1 VGVLRALAF
10 LIAAAGMAIVES
22 VRSVPANDDDDVGLF
37 IGSARPLAAKVR
49 VRRPGR

>member
-1 VGVLRALAF
+1 
-10 LIAAAGMAIVES
+10 MAIVES

-49 VRRPGR
+49 VRRPGRWRDRSHKRGQL